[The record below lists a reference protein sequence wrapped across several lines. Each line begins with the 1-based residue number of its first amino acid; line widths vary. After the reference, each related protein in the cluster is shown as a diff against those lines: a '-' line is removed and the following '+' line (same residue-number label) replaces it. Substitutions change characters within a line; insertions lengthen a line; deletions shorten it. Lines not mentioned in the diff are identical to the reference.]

1 MPRWYGFPF
10 FPPSRPIAVR
20 GGIKARS
27 KQGFGEQWWSR
38 RWIDALEALNIGGRL
53 RRGRSY
59 ARSGQVLS
67 IDIEPEGVIA
77 EVQGSRP
84 KPYRVTIAFTPL
96 RRSQWASLA
105 RAVSES
111 PVHVAKLMAGEMPE
125 DIETLFTR
133 AGVSLFPDRLS
144 ELRTECSCPDWSNPC
159 KHIAAVYYLLG
170 EHFDR
175 DPFLILRLRGIVREQ
190 LAELVGIPTQRRAR
204 RTMPASQRAKPD
216 LRPVVVAGGAMPK
229 QFWEG
234 SAPEGDLFGLVEA
247 PPRSAPILR
256 RLGPFPFWRGED
268 DLVEALEPL
277 YSAVAA
283 IAAAALVGERRS
295 AKESE
300 ENRPSRR
307 GSRRK

>member
-1 MPRWYGFPF
+1 MPRWYDFPF

-27 KQGFGEQWWSR
+27 KRGFGEQWWSR
-38 RWIDALEALNIGGRL
+38 RWIAALEALNIGGRL

-59 ARSGQVLS
+59 ARRGQVLS
-67 IDIEPEGVIA
+67 IEIEPARVIA

-84 KPYRVTIAFTPL
+84 KPYRVTIAFAAL
-96 RRSQWASLA
+96 RQSQWASLA
-105 RAVSES
+105 RGVSES

-133 AGVSLFPDRLS
+133 AGVSLFPNRLS

-170 EHFDR
+170 EEFDR
-175 DPFLILRLRGIVREQ
+175 DPFLIIRLRGIVREQ
-190 LAELVGIPTQRRAR
+190 LAELVGIPSQHRRER
-204 RTMPASQRAKPD
+204 GRSASHPAKPD
-216 LRPVVVAGGAMPK
+216 LRPVVVAGGEMPRH
-229 QFWEG
+229 FWEG

-268 DLVEALEPL
+268 DLVETLEPL
-277 YSAVAA
+277 YSFVAA
-283 IAAAALVGERRS
+283 IASAALVGERRS
-295 AKESE
+295 AEESE
-300 ENRPSRR
+300 GRPARR
-307 GSRRK
+307 RLRGK